1 MSDKNLSIVLITES
15 SGKSVHLRLSY
26 HMLAAIC
33 FFGMLVTG
41 GVSYIVSELFDI
53 NATTELMDE
62 NLILRS
68 QVQELDLDMIELE
81 RQVEMLQMYAAQAEM
96 SNSGPWDLDKSL
108 FPGRNKTEQLL
119 HRTVLLRQEVQML
132 YPSILQKAEERSAAK
147 MQFSRIPKVWP
158 CKGVLTSTFKYRINP
173 ITGKRAFHAGI
184 DIGGPMY
191 TKIYAPIDGKVLFSG
206 RRGGYG
212 NMVILDHGQGV
223 TSRYAH
229 NSKLLV
235 KVGQQ
240 VKKGD
245 KIALMG
251 STGQSTGPHL
261 HYEIRIDGIA
271 IDPLKYLS
279 R

>member
-15 SGKSVHLRLSY
+15 TGKSVHLRLSY
-26 HMLAAIC
+26 QMLAAVS
-33 FFGMLVTG
+33 FFIILIVG
-41 GVSYIVSELFDI
+41 GISYIVSELLDI

-62 NLILRS
+62 NLLLRS
-68 QVQELDLDMIELE
+68 QVQDLDLDMIELE
-81 RQVEMLQMYAAQAEM
+81 RQVEMLQMYATQAEM

-108 FPGRNKTEQLL
+108 FPSRNKTEELL

-132 YPSILQKAEERSAAK
+132 YPTVLQLAEERSAEK
-147 MQFSRIPKVWP
+147 LQFSRIPKVWP
-158 CKGVLTSTFKYRINP
+158 CKGVLTSSFKYRINP
-173 ITGKRAFHAGI
+173 ITGKRQFHAGI

-191 TKIYAPIDGKVLFSG
+191 TKIYAPINGKVVYSG
-206 RRGGYG
+206 KRGGYG
-212 NMVILDHGQGV
+212 NMIILDHGQGV